1 MEAVGYGEFVTD
13 EMQDFDDARND
24 IRQVTRAGKLGQ
36 NSRKP
41 AFT

>member
-13 EMQDFDDARND
+13 EMQDFDDD
-24 IRQVTRAGKLGQ
+24 IRKVTRAGKLGQ